1 MIFLIGHKVLE
12 VLTILHPGILI
23 TMPSL
28 FILYFLLVLRVVS
41 FKLYLFI
48 LSLFFI
54 ACSTEATDT
63 YTTGEEV
70 YEARCSACH
79 GKDFEGRVGP
89 ALDASSSSASM
100 PDSYWVQTITKG
112 KGSMPGSAENLI
124 SNMPEIIIAA
134 ML

>member
-1 MIFLIGHKVLE
+1 MKK
-12 VLTILHPGILI
+12 
-23 TMPSL
+23 SK
-28 FILYFLLVLRVVS
+28 S

-54 ACSTEATDT
+54 ACSTEATET

-89 ALDASSSSASM
+89 ALDTNSSSASM

-112 KGSMPGSAENLI
+112 KGSMPAQRLTDTEVTMVIEYIRSKH
-124 SNMPEIIIAA
+124 
-134 ML
+134 